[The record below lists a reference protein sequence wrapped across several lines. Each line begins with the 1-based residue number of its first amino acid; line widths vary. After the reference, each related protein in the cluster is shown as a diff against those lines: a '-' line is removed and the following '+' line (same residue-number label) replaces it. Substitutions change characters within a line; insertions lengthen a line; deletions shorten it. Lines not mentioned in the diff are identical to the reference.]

1 MDSKLRVREGDL
13 DGWMDGWVYAGLFG
27 FWPLLA
33 CSRELGFY
41 SRELGFHGIYSFNH
55 YHVLHMLYLVSR
67 GSGSDLWI

>member
-1 MDSKLRVREGDL
+1 
-13 DGWMDGWVYAGLFG
+13 MDGWVYEGLFG

-55 YHVLHMLYLVSR
+55 YHVLHMLYLVSG
-67 GSGSDLWI
+67 GSGSVRCTQRRRLCCAEI